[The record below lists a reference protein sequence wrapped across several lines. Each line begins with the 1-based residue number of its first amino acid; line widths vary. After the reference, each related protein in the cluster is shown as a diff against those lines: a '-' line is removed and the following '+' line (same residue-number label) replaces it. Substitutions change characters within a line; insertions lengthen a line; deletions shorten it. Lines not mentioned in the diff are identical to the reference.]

1 VASQLVMFFKRPG
14 GQMQFSRKGASVP
27 AGRSALQEAQR
38 FVAANPA
45 SRHSVA
51 SLAVRAG
58 LSPRHFA
65 RLFHG
70 EVGITPA
77 AWIEQAR
84 VSAARSLLELGREAP
99 KQVAVRCGFANADTL
114 RRAFV
119 RHVGVTPA
127 EYRKRYAND

>member
-1 VASQLVMFFKRPG
+1 
-14 GQMQFSRKGASVP
+14 MQFSRKGASLP
-27 AGRSALQEAQR
+27 AGRSVLQEVQR

-77 AWIEQAR
+77 A
-84 VSAARSLLELGREAP
+84 AARNGGVADEAL
-99 KQVAVRCGFANADTL
+99 KRCRSTSIIL
-114 RRAFV
+114 Q
-119 RHVGVTPA
+119 PPI
-127 EYRKRYAND
+127 